1 LNGKVK
7 SPRYVCLL
15 ARVYEDLEQLNRL
28 FSCIKKK
35 GPYLENIK
43 KFESRPLRFSNW
55 HAGLH
60 ALVALN

>member
-15 ARVYEDLEQLNRL
+15 ARVYEDLEQLNQL
-28 FSCIKKK
+28 FSCIKKM

-43 KFESRPLRFSNW
+43 N
-55 HAGLH
+55 
-60 ALVALN
+60 LNPVLSVFPIGTRVFMPS